1 MNKDKR
7 SVYINRLEFITTI
20 KKIINLVK
28 TLLDQPNNTEA
39 VETLEQ
45 VKNLVDNLLKVELS

>member
-28 TLLDQPNNTEA
+28 SLLDQPNNTEA

-45 VKNLVDNLLKVELS
+45 VKKLVDNLLKVELS